1 MAHLL
6 GGEAL
11 HLEYPTKVVF
21 DSVSLGVNE
30 GDRIGIVGRNG
41 DGKSSLLGMLAGIR
55 EPDGGRVT
63 VRGGVTVGVLD
74 QQDTLDDDDTIGHAV
89 VGDRAEHEW
98 AGDSRTRDVI
108 AGLLGDLPWDA
119 RLGDLS
125 GGQRRRV
132 ALAKLL
138 SGDWDVL
145 FLDEPTNHLD
155 VEAITWLAA
164 HLKKR
169 WAPSA
174 GGLLVV
180 THDRWFLDEIC
191 TATWEVHDRT
201 VEPFE
206 GGYAA
211 YILQRVERDRQAA
224 SIEQRRQNLA
234 RKELAWLRRGA
245 PARTSKPKFR
255 IDAANE
261 LIADVPEIRDKV
273 ALQSLAVARLGKDVV
288 DLLDAGVTYPSTGS
302 GTGSASAEP
311 RVVLKDIEWRIAPGE
326 RTGILGVNG
335 AGKSTL
341 LSLVTGSLEP
351 TSGRVKRGK
360 TVKVATLTQ
369 RLDELDQHLNDPVRV
384 VIAGLRTTY
393 AFGAGS
399 KSQELTPGQLLER
412 LGFSSAQL
420 STPVKDLSGGQ
431 KRRLQLLLVILD
443 QPNVLILD
451 EPTNDLDTDM
461 LAAMEDLLD
470 SWSGTLLVVSH
481 DRYFLERVTD
491 QQYAILDAKLRH
503 LPGGVDEYLR
513 LRAMQDAEPS
523 RSASTGGPASTPGL
537 QGAEL
542 RAAQK
547 EASATERRI
556 EKLQQQIDKAKAA
569 LVDHDQAD
577 YEGLG
582 KEMQRI
588 SALEGE
594 RDELEMRWFE
604 LTETIG

>member
-6 GGEAL
+6 GAEAL

-41 DGKSSLLGMLAGIR
+41 DGKSSLLGMLAGLK

-63 VRGGVTVGVLD
+63 VRGGVTIGVLD
-74 QQDTLDDDDTIGHAV
+74 QQDTLDDDLTIGEAV
-89 VGDRAEHEW
+89 VGDIPEHVW
-98 AGDSRTRDVI
+98 AGDPKVRDVI
-108 AGLLGDLPWDA
+108 AGLLTDLPWDA
-119 RLGDLS
+119 KLGSLS

-132 ALAKLL
+132 ALAALL
-138 SGDWDVL
+138 AGDWDVL
-145 FLDEPTNHLD
+145 ALDEPTNHLD
-155 VEAITWLAA
+155 VEAIAWLAA

-169 WAPSA
+169 WAPNA
-174 GGLLVV
+174 GGLLTV
-180 THDRWFLDEIC
+180 THDRWFLDEVC
-191 TATWEVHDRT
+191 TMTWEVHDRI
-201 VEPFE
+201 VDPFE

-224 SIEQRRQNLA
+224 AIEQRRQNLA

-255 IDAANE
+255 IDAANQ
-261 LIADVPEIRDKV
+261 LIEDVPEIRNKTEL
-273 ALQSLAVARLGKDVV
+273 ASLAVSRLGKDVV
-288 DLLDAGVTYPSTGS
+288 DLLDVSVSYGDKKVI
-302 GTGSASAEP
+302 EK
-311 RVVLKDIEWRIAPGE
+311 VEWRLAPGE

-341 LSLVTGSLEP
+341 LSLISGTVEP
-351 TSGRVKRGK
+351 TTGRVKRGS

-369 RLDELDQHLNDPVRV
+369 RLDELEEHMNEPVRV
-384 VIAGLRTTY
+384 VISRLRTTY
-393 AFGAGS
+393 TFGSGS
-399 KSQELTPGQLLER
+399 KAQELSPGQLLER
-412 LGFSSAQL
+412 MGFSSAQL

-431 KRRLQLLLVILD
+431 KRRLQLLLILLD

-470 SWSGTLLVVSH
+470 SWPGTLIVVSH

-491 QQYAILDAKLRH
+491 NQYAILGHRLRH
-503 LPGGVDEYLR
+503 LPGGVDEYLK
-513 LRAMQDAEPS
+513 LRQLEQSVPAK
-523 RSASTGGPASTPGL
+523 PASSAAQAAPTGL

-547 EASATERRI
+547 EVTALERRI
-556 EKLQQQIDKAKAA
+556 AKLTEQVDRARAA
-569 LVDHDQAD
+569 LADHDQAD
-577 YEGLG
+577 YAGLAR
-582 KEMQRI
+582 EMEAI
-588 SALEGE
+588 SAIQGE
-594 RDELEMRWFE
+594 IDAAEERWFE
-604 LTETIG
+604 LTEEIG